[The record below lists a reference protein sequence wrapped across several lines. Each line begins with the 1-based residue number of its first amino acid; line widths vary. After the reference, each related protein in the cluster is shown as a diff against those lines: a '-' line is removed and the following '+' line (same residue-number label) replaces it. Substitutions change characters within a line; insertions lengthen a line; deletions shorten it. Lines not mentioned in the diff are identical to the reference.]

1 MTTSNRKA
9 ALVFVSSVLSPC
21 ISRVAKLKKKRSQ
34 RKTCGRPTYAWRLYL
49 RHMTAASALLGLHGL
64 YSQSHTAEL
73 ILIRDQDPSCDDCMW
88 WLSPSCVTNDNF
100 RKLRHRKF
108 IFDLQV
114 HLHEIWVIS
123 LWRSSDQGQSH
134 SNIKKAQNS
143 PFPQKNF
150 NHNDSGSVEDRTVK
164 FACSM
169 ECSARADRI
178 VWPSHSSCDRNT
190 IIRGWLDLP
199 YTLEGNLALAFF
211 FRIIMFNFLLINI
224 ITTTTIIIMITIIN
238 YCTCLTSTGNCI
250 NGRFMLHDLSSL
262 SAASHTGRTRQ

>member
-1 MTTSNRKA
+1 MHGGFTCVTWRPHLRFLDCMVSTHKVTPLNSS
-9 ALVFVSSVLSPC
+9 SSVTK
-21 ISRVAKLKKKRSQ
+21 IRRV
-34 RKTCGRPTYAWRLYL
+34 
-49 RHMTAASALLGLHGL
+49 MTACDGSVHRVWQTITFGSFDIESSFLICRYIFMRYGSFHYEGHRIKVKVTATSRRRKIPH
-64 YSQSHTAEL
+64 SH
-73 ILIRDQDPSCDDCMW
+73 
-88 WLSPSCVTNDNF
+88 
-100 RKLRHRKF
+100 K
-108 IFDLQV
+108 
-114 HLHEIWVIS
+114 
-123 LWRSSDQGQSH
+123 
-134 SNIKKAQNS
+134 
-143 PFPQKNF
+143 KNF